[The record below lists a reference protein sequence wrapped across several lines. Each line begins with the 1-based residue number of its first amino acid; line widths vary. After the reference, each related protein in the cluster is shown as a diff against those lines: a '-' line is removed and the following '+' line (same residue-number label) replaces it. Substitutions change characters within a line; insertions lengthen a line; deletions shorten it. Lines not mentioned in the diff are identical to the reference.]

1 MSIRRVAT
9 MPVLKKR
16 SPSFGSGGRLPSVRQ
31 HQSMADLETLLSERS
46 SESHPD
52 PFGAPMISEAV
63 QHAEKLLPHDPTT
76 HKLFPLN
83 TPDDTFEAFGMGV
96 SVYMSGVRSFE
107 RLFVVLFLVA
117 ISNMVSNFYG
127 GALDHSS
134 ESILSWPFTVTSIG
148 NARNLTPAYGVC
160 EFVMSSIMV
169 FFLYHARA
177 ELRRERVRLMIEQ
190 CTPADFAVRLE
201 GLPREEA
208 DLLSRKIERAL
219 HDYAP
224 MVQRVCHVGVARDSR
239 LVILASRE
247 YEEARGRDAALRSH
261 ISAAECALEMYS
273 GTGTGSGSGS
283 GSGGL
288 LDGGGDSGGDGG
300 SDGKHDREVVAARAR
315 LTTLREAA
323 VLEAEALRTSKARLL
338 ELMDEAE
345 AGWRGCCGV
354 AFVSFE
360 RQVDALEVLK
370 LFAEGTPLQL
380 RAESGEVHSLE
391 VSRPPEPSDV
401 IWENLPVSPLE
412 CGLRQLGV
420 ALAAL
425 GVSLS
430 GVVLIV
436 ASSYLLPEL
445 LADFDVRGYSQTF
458 LEVTGTV
465 VVIASYVLVFV
476 VVPAMEVRFMRHKAF
491 ADLEV
496 STVLKLVAFQ
506 VLATVCTASVFVN
519 TTGALNRDWYITGG
533 VLITNGMLVDTFV
546 INLLVQ
552 GLNLN
557 KLVRRWLLAPRALTQ
572 LQMNET
578 YTVRANLYVVDRL
591 QILTKLAVLALMYS
605 AALPLMFLIVCLVL
619 HAASYVDRYNLLRV
633 LVPPPQSDHA
643 AVRCIIV
650 YVVPVAILLHQFMTY
665 FLFTQLHVGQ
675 YSKADDWEKWF
686 NASVLVGLSDPKAQD
701 KWVGWLNELGNK
713 YNKSSSTPVT
723 ELLYEEAEN
732 TALNMVRLSFYCHTP
747 IVLWFIVREWG
758 REWGAKLSP
767 ASSLPTLAHKVDAL
781 LRSLG
786 ERTGEL
792 RDFVRPYR
800 ASFGSHL
807 ELRRIEAKEEQSRV
821 DALQPAEWD
830 DYLSVLREHQTVYDP
845 PMPAEELQR
854 LSRPTDGATGTARC
868 VHCLREPG
876 RRCLDCCP
884 ALARDSSSKGRS
896 S

>member
-1 MSIRRVAT
+1 MSMRRVAT

-16 SPSFGSGGRLPSVRQ
+16 NLSFGSGARLPSVRQ
-31 HQSMADLETLLSERS
+31 NQSMDGLEVLLSERS

-52 PFGAPMISEAV
+52 PFGAPMISEAAR
-63 QHAEKLLPHDPTT
+63 HAAELLPHDPTT
-76 HKLFPLN
+76 QKPFPLN

-107 RLFVVLFLVA
+107 QLFVLLFLVA

-148 NARNLTPAYGVC
+148 NAVNLTPAYGVC

-169 FFLYHARA
+169 YFLYHARA

-201 GLPREEA
+201 GLPREDAE
-208 DLLSRKIERAL
+208 LLSRKIESAL

-224 MVQRVCHVGVARDSR
+224 VVQRVCHVGVARDSR
-239 LVILASRE
+239 LVILANRE
-247 YEEARGRDAALRSH
+247 YEQARARDAALRSH
-261 ISAAECALEMYS
+261 ISAAECALEMH
-273 GTGTGSGSGS
+273 SGSGVGI
-283 GSGGL
+283 GSGG
-288 LDGGGDSGGDGG
+288 GGGSGLFDGD
-300 SDGKHDREVVAARAR
+300 DRRDRELLAARAR
-315 LTTLREAA
+315 LTRLREAA
-323 VLEAEALRTSKARLL
+323 VLESEALRESKARLL
-338 ELMDEAE
+338 ELMHAP
-345 AGWRGCCGV
+345 GWRDCCGV
-354 AFVSFE
+354 AFASFE

-370 LFAEGTPLQL
+370 LFAEGKPLRI
-380 RAESGEVHSLE
+380 RAESGDVHTLE
-391 VSRPPEPSDV
+391 ASRPPEPSDV

-425 GVSLS
+425 AVSLS

-445 LADFDVRGYSQTF
+445 LRGAEVRGYSQTF
-458 LEVTGTV
+458 LEATGTV

-572 LQMNET
+572 LEMNEA

-605 AALPLMFLIVCLVL
+605 AALPLMFLIVWLVL
-619 HAASYVDRYNLLRV
+619 HAAKYLDRYNLLRV

-686 NASVLVGLSDPKAQD
+686 NASVLEGLSDPRAQD
-701 KWVGWLNELGNK
+701 KWVNWLNELGNK

-723 ELLYEEAEN
+723 ELLYEEEEN

-747 IVLWFIVREWG
+747 IVLWFILREWG

-767 ASSLPTLAHKVDAL
+767 ASSLPTLAHRVDEL

-786 ERTGEL
+786 ERAGEL

-807 ELRRIEAKEEQSRV
+807 ELRREEERSGV
-821 DALQPAEWD
+821 EALQPAEWD
-830 DYLSVLREHQTVYDP
+830 EYLSVLREHQTVYDP
-845 PMPAEELQR
+845 PMPADELQR
-854 LSRPTDGATGTARC
+854 LAQPPDGAAARC

-876 RRCLDCCP
+876 RRCLECCP
-884 ALARDSSSKGRS
+884 ALARDSRAV
-896 S
+896 